1 MISHRVKRPASL
13 ASCMLA
19 TLSMAS
25 IASAQSGPMPSAM
38 PIGELKRTYLECERA
53 AVAGGLGGGDTM
65 RCSVVYEELK
75 RRAFGNDFRLLKA
88 WSDSQL
94 RPVSV
99 SHATVATA

>member
-1 MISHRVKRPASL
+1 MISHSVKRPASL

-38 PIGELKRTYLECERA
+38 PIGELKR
-53 AVAGGLGGGDTM
+53 
-65 RCSVVYEELK
+65 
-75 RRAFGNDFRLLKA
+75 RAFGNDFRLLKA